1 MHSTHGDDSYF
12 LPFYSCIECCG
23 FQTCRRFL
31 EALESEEWDGFMY
44 LLIALKVISRFISM
58 LKGVLNTCILVM

>member
-44 LLIALKVISRFISM
+44 LLIALKVISS
-58 LKGVLNTCILVM
+58 